1 MKTKILEAKVE
12 KTFEDFRL
20 DKYIQTVFAEIS
32 RAKAQ
37 TLIFNNQV
45 QVDSLIINK
54 AAFKVSTNQK
64 IKVTLQEVINN
75 EIKPSNLDLDIVFE
89 DEDLI
94 VINKPVDLVV
104 HPAAGHFEDTLVNAL
119 VYHFKELSKVNGL
132 NRPGIV
138 HRIDKDTSGLLVIA
152 KNDEIHTL
160 LAEDIKNKLTDRKYY
175 ALVIGEVKE
184 NKFIVDAP
192 IGRSKKNRKKMAVV
206 ADGKTAKT
214 EFEVVKRF
222 AGFTLLKAK
231 LFTGRTHQIR
241 VHLAY
246 INLPIVGDQ
255 LYGKKSKIKVNHQ
268 LLHAYQLELIHPR
281 TKKKLIFKADLPED
295 FKTIITNLETP

>member
-37 TLIFNNQV
+37 TLISNNQV

-255 LYGKKSKIKVNHQ
+255 LYGRKSKIKVNHQ

>member
-1 MKTKILEAKVE
+1 MKTKILEARVE
-12 KTFEDFRL
+12 KTFDDFRL
-20 DKYIQTVFAEIS
+20 DKYIQSVFGEIS

-37 TLIFNNQV
+37 VLISNNHV
-45 QVDSLIINK
+45 QVDNIIVNK
-54 AAFKVSTNQK
+54 TSFKVSTNQN
-64 IKVTLQEVINN
+64 IKVTLQEVLNH

-89 DEDLI
+89 DQDLI

-152 KNDEIHTL
+152 KNDGIHTL

-184 NKFIVDAP
+184 NKF
-192 IGRSKKNRKKMAVV
+192 
-206 ADGKTAKT
+206 
-214 EFEVVKRF
+214 
-222 AGFTLLKAK
+222 
-231 LFTGRTHQIR
+231 
-241 VHLAY
+241 
-246 INLPIVGDQ
+246 
-255 LYGKKSKIKVNHQ
+255 KSKG
-268 LLHAYQLELIHPR
+268 LEKILNAR
-281 TKKKLIFKADLPED
+281 K
-295 FKTIITNLETP
+295 